1 MTTLGIVVHPTKAE
15 AEKTASDLRRLAS
28 KRGLKVVDAVDGA
41 FDFVIALG
49 GDGTILRAA
58 RVAHQN
64 DVPLLGI
71 NVGRLGFLSTVES
84 ARLEYALDALAS
96 GSYAVEERMLL
107 EATFGDEPPASA
119 LNEFVVEKATPS
131 RVIEIRVLADAEAI
145 ATYTADGFIVSTP
158 TGSTAYSLSAGGPV
172 LEPSIRAIVLTPVS
186 AHSPL
191 WRSIVVEPQRTIQL
205 EIVDGVAAFS
215 ADGDPLATLN
225 TGESA
230 RIRQQERAL
239 RLVNLETPSD
249 VEGKVLTTSPRFFKK
264 LRTRFHLDINQG
276 RSPDTPTPGSR
287 S

>member
-1 MTTLGIVVHPTKAE
+1 MTTAIGLFAHPSKSEAKTTAE
-15 AEKTASDLRRLAS
+15 ELRRLAEE
-28 KRGLKVVDAVDGA
+28 RGLKVVDTSNGAA
-41 FDFVIALG
+41 FDIVIALG

-71 NVGRLGFLSTVES
+71 NVGRLGFLSTVEP
-84 ARLEYALDALAS
+84 AKLEYALDAVAA

-107 EATFGDEPPASA
+107 EATFRDEPPAYA

-131 RVIEIRVLADAEAI
+131 RAIGIRVQVDAEAI
-145 ATYTADGFIVSTP
+145 ATYSADGFIVATP

-205 EIVDGVAAFS
+205 DIVDGVAAFS

-225 TGESA
+225 AGE
-230 RIRQQERAL
+230 RVTIRQRERTL
-239 RLVNLETPSD
+239 RLVNLEAPSD
-249 VEGKVLTTSPRFFKK
+249 KEGRVLTTSPRFFKK
-264 LRTRFHLDINQG
+264 LRTRFHLDIDQVQQG
-276 RSPDTPTPGSR
+276 P
-287 S
+287 